1 MFFES
6 FICAIFCKT
15 DFYIQF
21 SNVSLR
27 IDSIGFFAIFALKLF
42 ERIMK
47 QIYFY
52 IVFFICCNVFS
63 QENDDF
69 IDYSKQKE
77 WINKVDKQFIDTE
90 VTAYKFS
97 IEEDFIQ
104 RDKESK
110 IKIFYTPI
118 VGKNIEKYLKYKWLP
133 KVIGLLMYYKPLFEY
148 KLKEYGLPQELM
160 YLAIVESSLN
170 PTAIS
175 PAGAMG
181 LWQFMPATGANY
193 GLKRGYQINSFFD
206 PVQETEA
213 ACKYLKYLY
222 DMLGNWNLVLS
233 AYNAGL
239 GNVHKAILRA
249 KTDDYWQVRRFLPA
263 ETRAYVPA
271 FHAIKYIG
279 NSLSTFYKSI
289 PTLKYDFS
297 QVSEEYISKATT
309 FKEYAKKNKV
319 SLNTLY
325 FMNPHILTETIPAGV
340 VVYALLKE

>member
-1 MFFES
+1 
-6 FICAIFCKT
+6 
-15 DFYIQF
+15 
-21 SNVSLR
+21 
-27 IDSIGFFAIFALKLF
+27 
-42 ERIMK
+42 
-47 QIYFY
+47 
-52 IVFFICCNVFS
+52 
-63 QENDDF
+63 
-69 IDYSKQKE
+69 
-77 WINKVDKQFIDTE
+77 
-90 VTAYKFS
+90 
-97 IEEDFIQ
+97 
-104 RDKESK
+104 
-110 IKIFYTPI
+110 
-118 VGKNIEKYLKYKWLP
+118 
-133 KVIGLLMYYKPLFEY
+133 MYYKPLFEY